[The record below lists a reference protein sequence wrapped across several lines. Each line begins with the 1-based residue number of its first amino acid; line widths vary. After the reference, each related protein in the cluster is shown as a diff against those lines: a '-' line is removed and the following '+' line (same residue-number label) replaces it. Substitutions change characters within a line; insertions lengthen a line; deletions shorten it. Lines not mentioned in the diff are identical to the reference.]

1 MVSVCR
7 ERSVGAERK
16 YESSSGRLEV
26 SIRTNNPW
34 CSHEGMH
41 PLSLEIN
48 VVHIM
53 SSPSECERLI
63 SVIQGFT
70 TIQVVEEGAG
80 NPKNIKPSEVYSSY
94 STINAFW
101 SDTTAMDN
109 LRGADITNSSIA
121 GSTETIGYNTQ
132 ANEVRGGHSVHS
144 TSSESYDTTR
154 LGVTP

>member
-1 MVSVCR
+1 VVSVYR

-26 SIRTNNPW
+26 SFRTNNPW

-53 SSPSECERLI
+53 SSPSECERLM

-80 NPKNIKPSEVYSSY
+80 NP
-94 STINAFW
+94 
-101 SDTTAMDN
+101 
-109 LRGADITNSSIA
+109 
-121 GSTETIGYNTQ
+121 
-132 ANEVRGGHSVHS
+132 
-144 TSSESYDTTR
+144 
-154 LGVTP
+154 